1 MNEIYFPDITS
12 FDADSM
18 WLWYKNAITE
28 MPEHFLSTVEKEY
41 IEEYYS
47 EVGLMRWWRQ
57 PFFRRHFAESFTD
70 AARYLLDS
78 PAEGVIVDLGC
89 GTGTQS
95 LFLALAGAK
104 VVGVDMDPVALTIFR
119 KRKAWYEEK
128 LGRSLD
134 IEFLEGSVFDIDLGR
149 FGPIRG
155 VFSMFAFNMMQPS
168 GKLLD
173 QLTLLMNQGSRIVI
187 IDGNINSL
195 VSKIVPS
202 RRREVW
208 SPMEFRSELETR
220 SVRVSSQVGGVVIPP
235 MLWRFFPYK
244 MIAGVDRLLCGNMLL
259 PISHQVMG
267 QMIEDAPQ

>member
-1 MNEIYFPDITS
+1 MHEIFLPEKGS
-12 FDADSM
+12 FDAEAM
-18 WLWYKNAITE
+18 WLWYQNATRELAEQIFS
-28 MPEHFLSTVEKEY
+28 PAEKEY
-41 IEEYYS
+41 IHEYYS

-70 AARYLLDS
+70 AAKYLLDS

-95 LFLALAGAK
+95 LFLAMAGAK
-104 VVGVDMDPVALTIFR
+104 VVGVDMDPVALEIFK
-119 KRKAWYEEK
+119 KRKAWYEKK

-195 VSKIVPS
+195 VSRIVPS

-208 SPMEFRSELETR
+208 SPMEFRKELEAR
-220 SVRVSSQVGGVVIPP
+220 SVKVSSQLGGVVVLPF
-235 MLWRFFPYK
+235 LWRMLPFK
-244 MIAGVDRLLCGNMLL
+244 MIAGMDRLLCGNMLL

-267 QMIEDAPQ
+267 QMTGDAIQ

>member
-1 MNEIYFPDITS
+1 MNDIYFPDTDS
-12 FDADSM
+12 FDAGSM
-18 WLWYKNAITE
+18 WQWYQNMIKE
-28 MPEHFLSTVEKEY
+28 MPEQFLTATEIEH

-47 EVGLMRWWRQ
+47 EAGLMQWWRR
-57 PFFRRHFAESFTD
+57 PFFRRHYAESFTD

-78 PAEGVIVDLGC
+78 PSEGVIVDLGC
-89 GTGTQS
+89 GIGTQS
-95 LFLALAGAK
+95 LFLALGGAK
-104 VVGVDMDPVALTIFR
+104 VVGVDMDSVALEIFR

-128 LGRSLD
+128 LGRTLD

-173 QLTLLMNQGSRIVI
+173 QLKTQMDQGSRIVI

-195 VSKIVPS
+195 VCKLLRS

-208 SPMEFRSELETR
+208 SPGEFRNELEAR
-220 SVRVSSQVGGVVIPP
+220 SVNVSSQLGGVVFPP
-235 MLWRFFPYK
+235 LLWRFFPFSL
-244 MIAGVDRLLCGNMLL
+244 IAGMDRRLCRNMLL

-267 QMIEDAPQ
+267 EMSQDARQ